1 MERKITD
8 KLDSVLNNAMK
19 GPNAVNDKDQ
29 FDEAVWRNI
38 RDLSENNWYRSRN
51 SRTLADKKILQIA
64 QSKDKQA
71 RKFMKALNTSARKIA
86 LHLEKQ
92 KNGKFKKD

>member
-19 GPNAVNDKDQ
+19 GPNAVDNKDQ
-29 FDEAVWRNI
+29 FDEAVWRTI
-38 RDLSENNWYRSRN
+38 RELSENNWYRSRN
-51 SRTLADKKILQIA
+51 SRTLAGKKILEIA

-71 RKFMKALNTSARKIA
+71 RRFMKALNSSAKKIA
-86 LHLEKQ
+86 LHLEKG
-92 KNGKFKKD
+92 KNVKLKKD